1 MCQVSP
7 KPDSLVNALL
17 EDLEQQALGLHLL
30 ARDQELAE
38 REQAEYAQVSLRGR
52 WHGAVGAQVQ
62 VGLSTGQ
69 RLRGTVQRSG
79 ADWVLLADALG
90 AELLVPHHGV
100 LTVAGLPNRAI
111 ADEAL
116 GVLQKL
122 SWRSIVRGLIS
133 QHATCSVTVLD
144 QSLHVG
150 RFTKAGADF
159 VEFAAQGSD
168 VVVMPWRAV
177 ALVRVTSA

>member
-69 RLRGTVQRSG
+69 RLRGTVQRTG
-79 ADWVLLADALG
+79 ADWVSDDGEELESWPG
-90 AELLVPHHGV
+90 AVVAGSDFTASLRSLLVKTGRAHYPPALRRKGPCLNTGHS
-100 LTVAGLPNRAI
+100 TMPN
-111 ADEAL
+111 
-116 GVLQKL
+116 
-122 SWRSIVRGLIS
+122 
-133 QHATCSVTVLD
+133 
-144 QSLHVG
+144 
-150 RFTKAGADF
+150 F
-159 VEFAAQGSD
+159 
-168 VVVMPWRAV
+168 
-177 ALVRVTSA
+177 